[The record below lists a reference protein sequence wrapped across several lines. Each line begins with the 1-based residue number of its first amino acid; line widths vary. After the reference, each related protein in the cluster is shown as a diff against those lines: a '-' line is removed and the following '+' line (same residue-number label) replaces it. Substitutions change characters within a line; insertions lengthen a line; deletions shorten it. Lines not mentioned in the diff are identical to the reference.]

1 MTSKLPVALG
11 SGLMLCI
18 FFCTLPSI
26 SSAQFFNPRSYTYW
40 LNPESNAVS
49 KKDSIAIG
57 NYYCLNNQDA
67 FFKKTFHDIA
77 RYKEGTLFMVVK
89 TLDSTSER
97 PLAGLG
103 RIELYR
109 DKFVISG
116 NESPLSHVLKSEP
129 AILRLSYSYSSGHKY
144 FGGIA
149 FVDSTTRFT
158 EILHFD
164 RLLDTME
171 IRKVETYLALK
182 YSINITENKN
192 KKLRDYIDGK
202 DSKYWDVERDLVFNE
217 EVMALGRVD
226 SLGFYQTQ
234 TFSADAASIQISLD
248 STSLL
253 AQMPEGDL
261 ANNSMLIFSK
271 SKTTPEA
278 MQCGEALGS
287 RAWQINPVNWKYE
300 TDRVYLTVKQQLSK
314 DEWPSLSNGYSQIPI
329 RGMQSGDYTRLTI
342 PVTAEMEESQYYL
355 VWGAPETRCKP
366 LCQVVTT
373 PCTPATPSFI
383 NLKLAPEA
391 LPAHVDLLNLT
402 TNERLEETLM
412 VENSTIKNLA
422 SGQYQI
428 HISNPEVTLADQVIL
443 LDNCPDLTDPYA
455 GHPWAN
461 EANLLTSG
469 ADNTNTGNG
478 HGTSQSGTDNT
489 SSGMYLQEQR
499 VTAGIRAYPNPSSG
513 DHEIHF
519 QFNDLNDMP
528 FKIEVFDKGG
538 SPLLVEK
545 FTPSGTAPLFSHI
558 FDVDGTYLVRFTSPS
573 YSDLIQV
580 VVN

>member
-1 MTSKLPVALG
+1 MTLKLSKALG
-11 SGLMLCI
+11 SGFLLCI
-18 FFCTLPSI
+18 LACVLPSM
-26 SSAQFFNPRSYTYW
+26 SSSQFFNPKSYTAW
-40 LNPESNAVS
+40 LKPSENIAICE
-49 KKDSIAIG
+49 DSTAIG
-57 NYYCLNNQDA
+57 NYYTLPSNDSSSLA
-67 FFKKTFHDIA
+67 ALDKISAYKK
-77 RYKEGTLFMVVK
+77 GTLFMVLK
-89 TLDSTSER
+89 TLDSTTEQA
-97 PLAGLG
+97 LAGFG
-103 RIELYR
+103 RIQIFR
-109 DKFVISG
+109 DRITVAAHDIPMTKVIRSAPTMIRVSYHYNSG
-116 NESPLSHVLKSEP
+116 NRNYRGV
-129 AILRLSYSYSSGHKY
+129 
-144 FGGIA
+144 A
-149 FVDSTTRFT
+149 FIDSATRFT

-545 FTPSGTAPLFSHI
+545 FTPSGTATLFSHI
-558 FDVDGTYLVRFTSPS
+558 FDVDGTYMVRFTSPS